1 MDSQLRGYAHKYGK
15 NVDTD
20 VIIPGKYCN
29 IVDQAELGTHA
40 LEGLDP
46 EYATRMQPGDII
58 VADRNFGCG
67 SSREVAPIAIKGS
80 GTSAVIAKSFARI
93 FYRNALNIGLPI
105 FESDE
110 AVDGIESGDEIELE
124 PATGVVRNITKG
136 TQFQA
141 AEFPP
146 FMQSLIDAGGLV
158 PYVESRLAAER
169 SPLSS

>member
-1 MDSQLRGYAHKYGK
+1 MESTLRGAAHKYGK

-29 IVDQAELGTHA
+29 IVDPVELGKHA

-46 EYATRMQPGDII
+46 EYTTKMKAGDIL
-58 VADRNFGCG
+58 VADTNFGCG

-105 FESDE
+105 FECPE
-110 AVDGIESGDEIELE
+110 AVDGISAGDQIELD
-124 PATGVVRNITKG
+124 PATGVIKNLSQG
-136 TQFQA
+136 TQFKA

-146 FMQSLIDAGGLV
+146 FMRALIEAGGLV
-158 PYVESRLAAER
+158 PYVERRLAER
-169 SPLSS
+169 A

>member
-1 MDSQLRGYAHKYGK
+1 MEAKLRGFAHKYGK

-29 IVDQAELGTHA
+29 IVDQTELGKHA

-46 EYATRMQPGDII
+46 EYTTRMKPGDVI
-58 VADRNFGCG
+58 VAETNFGCG
-67 SSREVAPIAIKGS
+67 SSREVAPIAIKAA

-105 FESDE
+105 FESSE
-110 AVDGIESGDEIELE
+110 AVDGIESGDEIEVE
-124 PATGVVRNITKG
+124 PATGIVRNLTRSTEYK
-136 TQFQA
+136 A

-146 FMQSLIDAGGLV
+146 FMRSLIDAGGLV
-158 PYVESRLAAER
+158 PYVEDRLA
-169 SPLSS
+169 SMSQGKL

>member
-1 MDSQLRGYAHKYGK
+1 MEASLRGRAHKYGK

-29 IVDQAELGTHA
+29 IVDQTELGKHA

-46 EYATRMQPGDII
+46 EYAGRMQPGDII

-110 AVDGIESGDEIELE
+110 AVDGIESGDEIEVE
-124 PATGVVRNITKG
+124 PATGVVKNLTKG
-136 TQFQA
+136 TRYRA

-146 FMQSLIDAGGLV
+146 FMRALIDAGGLV
-158 PYVESRLAAER
+158 PYVERRLAESKAT
-169 SPLSS
+169 